1 MKIKNLTL
9 IVCLLAVLFGMSFQ
23 VSAQSAGGGNP
34 EPPPPA
40 YPKDLKTKILD
51 VKFRDPAMLA
61 NVLRGLS
68 SGAPYSQVQQNS
80 EFKTITV
87 RDFPENI
94 ATMEAALKRLDVL
107 EDQPANLEVHI
118 HVLVSST
125 SATEAAT
132 IPADLEPVVKQLQG
146 TLKYPGY
153 RYATTFVNRVRAGGG
168 EIEGNGVGDSLFPF
182 AAKSKYTTFYQYK
195 LKDIRL
201 VKDATEHSVI
211 KIDRFNFGIRLPITL
226 SSGDGS
232 SPVQYSDVGFNTA
245 LSLREGEKVVVGTT
259 NSNEGAIVVVVSVK
273 QIQ

>member
-9 IVCLLAVLFGMSFQ
+9 VVCLLAALFGISFQ
-23 VSAQSAGGGNP
+23 VSAQSAGGATT

-107 EDQPANLEVHI
+107 EAQPASLEVHI
-118 HVLVSST
+118 HVLVSSP
-125 SATEAAT
+125 SPTET
-132 IPADLEPVVKQLQG
+132 NSIPADLEPVVKQLQG

-168 EIEGNGVGDSLFPF
+168 EIEGNGIGDSLFPL
-182 AAKSKYTTFYQYK
+182 AAKSKQTTFYQYK
-195 LKDIRL
+195 LKDIQL

-211 KIDRFNFGIRLPITL
+211 KIDRFNFGMRLPIIV
-226 SSGDGS
+226 SSGDGVVQ
-232 SPVQYSDVGFNTA
+232 VQYSDVGFNTA
-245 LSLREGEKVVVGTT
+245 LSVREGEKVVVGTT

>member
-1 MKIKNLTL
+1 MKLKNLTL
-9 IVCLLAVLFGMSFQ
+9 VVCLLAALFGMSFQ

-107 EDQPANLEVHI
+107 EDQPASLEVHI
-118 HVLVSST
+118 HVLVSTDSPT
-125 SATEAAT
+125 TAGS

-153 RYATTFVNRVRAGGG
+153 RYATTFVNRVRSGGG
-168 EIEGNGVGDSLFPF
+168 EIEGNGVGDSLFPL
-182 AAKSKYTTFYQYK
+182 AAKGKHTTSYRYS

-201 VKDATEHSVI
+201 MKDPSDRSVI
-211 KIDRFNFGIRLPITL
+211 KIDRFNFGIRLPISITTADGRNEFFY
-226 SSGDGS
+226 GDA
-232 SPVQYSDVGFNTA
+232 GFNTA
-245 LSLREGEKVVVGTT
+245 LTVREGEKVVVGTT
-259 NSNEGAIVVVVSVK
+259 NSNEGAIVVVVGVK

>member
-9 IVCLLAVLFGMSFQ
+9 VVCLLAALFGISFQ

-51 VKFRDPAMLA
+51 VKFRDTMMLA

-68 SGAPYSQVQQNS
+68 SGAPYSQVQPNS

-107 EDQPANLEVHI
+107 EDQPASLEVHI

-125 SATEAAT
+125 SPTDISTFPSE
-132 IPADLEPVVKQLQG
+132 LEPVLKQLQG
-146 TLKYPGY
+146 ALKFPGY
-153 RYATTFVNRVRAGGG
+153 RYATSFVNRVRAGG
-168 EIEGNGVGDSLFPF
+168 EIEASASGDPLFPVTV
-182 AAKSKYTTFYQYK
+182 KSKALTFYQYK
-195 LKDIRL
+195 LKDIRV
-201 VKDATEHSVI
+201 VKDTSNQQI
-211 KIDRFNFGIRLPITL
+211 IQIDRFNFGIRVPYAFD
-226 SSGDGS
+226 SSAL
-232 SPVQYSDVGFNTA
+232 QYTDSGINTA
-245 LSLREGEKVVVGTT
+245 LTVREGEKVVVGT
-259 NSNEGAIVVVVSVK
+259 SNASDGAIVVVVSVK